1 MLSVNLS
8 LRKAYFATLSTI
20 EYEGNPVKVFWS
32 QLPTSIAP
40 GIYIVFGQIRN
51 VDIGNK
57 SNTLTL
63 TSVTVSV
70 YTNSLKYNDG
80 IAVEIVTN
88 EVLNRIYKDQ
98 RFKLELDSDF
108 FQVLGTTLQSDFTQD
123 FTEDK
128 QNVYIDRIL
137 IFQHTIFQNAS

>member
-1 MLSVNLS
+1 MLSVNLT
-8 LRKAYFATLSTI
+8 LRKAYFATLNNIT
-20 EYEGNPVKVFWS
+20 YLGDPVKVFWS
-32 QLPTSIAP
+32 QLPTTIAP
-40 GIYIVFGQIRN
+40 GIYIIFGQIRN

-57 SNTLTL
+57 SRSLTL

-70 YTNSLKYNDG
+70 YTNHLKYNDG
-80 IAVEIVTN
+80 IAVDVVAG

-98 RFKLELDSDF
+98 RFKLDLNSDF
-108 FQVLGTTLQSDFTQD
+108 FNILGTTLQSDFSQD

-128 QNVYIDRIL
+128 QNVYIDRIM

>member
-1 MLSVNLS
+1 MLSVNLP
-8 LRKAYFATLSTI
+8 LRQAYFATLQTI
-20 EYEGNPVKVFWS
+20 EYDGNPVQVFWS

-40 GIYIVFGQIRN
+40 GIYIIFGQIRN

-57 SNTLTL
+57 SRSLTL
-63 TSVTVSV
+63 TSVTVSI

-80 IAVEIVTN
+80 IAVEIVAG
-88 EVLNRIYKDQ
+88 EVLNRIYKNQ
-98 RFKLELDSDF
+98 RFKLDLNSDF
-108 FQVLGTTLQSDFTQD
+108 FNILGTTLQSDFTQD

-137 IFQHTIFQNAS
+137 IFQHTIWQNGS